1 MNFAKIIL
9 FNFIATMCVFAQ
21 ASTAN
26 QVDWDSIKHNSRYDI
41 TGPKVLFVAKG
52 QAFEARY
59 VDVCIDG
66 NSLKSLIPVCL
77 KEEVISIPGRGS
89 YSNCIERGMVTAVRE
104 RITSSWSN
112 CIEREWRKVKDTNI
126 GDQGQYEWVC
136 TKSGM
141 IENEIPTSAT
151 LAVSFYKEG
160 RFESNGAPKTPTMHF
175 NANYEL
181 PSCEV
186 K

>member
-1 MNFAKIIL
+1 
-9 FNFIATMCVFAQ
+9 
-21 ASTAN
+21 
-26 QVDWDSIKHNSRYDI
+26 
-41 TGPKVLFVAKG
+41 
-52 QAFEARY
+52 
-59 VDVCIDG
+59 
-66 NSLKSLIPVCL
+66 
-77 KEEVISIPGRGS
+77 
-89 YSNCIERGMVTAVRE
+89 
-104 RITSSWSN
+104 
-112 CIEREWRKVKDTNI
+112 
-126 GDQGQYEWVC
+126 
-136 TKSGM
+136 M